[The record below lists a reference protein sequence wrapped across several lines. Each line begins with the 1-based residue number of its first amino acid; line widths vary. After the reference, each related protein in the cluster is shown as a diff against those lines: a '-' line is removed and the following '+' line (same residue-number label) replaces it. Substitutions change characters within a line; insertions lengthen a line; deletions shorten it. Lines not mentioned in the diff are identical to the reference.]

1 MVFSSPSGISR
12 SDVQLRNAFW
22 KLSDVP
28 FSPVKA
34 SGAMLSIPEQPENIS
49 VRVFVL
55 VLASNRREGTVVRR
69 VQFRKHW
76 ATVVALTFLAKS
88 PAGIVSRAEHSE
100 NVLLKAVAPVS
111 PSKIPAG
118 TLFSAVAPAK
128 RRSHL
133 AEAVLFPKRRP
144 TDSRAVQFSRA
155 LE

>member
-1 MVFSSPSGISR
+1 
-12 SDVQLRNAFW
+12 
-22 KLSDVP
+22 
-28 FSPVKA
+28 
-34 SGAMLSIPEQPENIS
+34 MLSIPEQPENIS

-55 VLASNRREGTVVRR
+55 VLASNRREGTIVRR

-76 ATVVALTFLAKS
+76 ATVVAFLAKS